1 MQVTD
6 INSSALP
13 SGLSILKSANEQ
25 PKLAGELI
33 NRTVEN
39 MVQIQ
44 AAQSPAQRIDISEIT
59 GTGKIINTAA

>member
-1 MQVTD
+1 MQ
-6 INSSALP
+6 IGNMSNSASS
-13 SGLSILKSANEQ
+13 SGVSILKSANEQ

-44 AAQSPAQRIDISEIT
+44 AAQSPSQRIDISEIT
-59 GTGKIINTAA
+59 GTGKIINTTA